1 MIETALIDLPQ
12 FNVYHNSLQPIAHY
26 YHEHSKAPL
35 TDKEIDKLLPYA
47 RQTDFILKT
56 FSEIVDDLTY
66 DKEKFESIIYSF
78 DDDYD
83 MLKDFISNLNPLIK
97 SHKELLKISDN
108 ILSNL
113 IQAQNDLGIIISQ
126 HEHKRV

>member
-1 MIETALIDLPQ
+1 MIEAALIDLPQ

-26 YHEHSKAPL
+26 YHEHSKSPL
-35 TDKEIDKLLPYA
+35 GDKEIDKLLPYA
-47 RQTDFILKT
+47 KQTDFILKT

-66 DKEKFESIIYSF
+66 DKEKFEKIIYTF

-83 MLKDFISNLNPLIK
+83 MLKDFISNLNPVIK

-126 HEHKRV
+126 HEHNKV

>member
-1 MIETALIDLPQ
+1 MIESALIDLPQ

-26 YHEHSKAPL
+26 HQTNSKAPFA
-35 TDKEIDKLLPYA
+35 DNDINKLLPYA
-47 RQTDFILKT
+47 KQTDFILKT

-66 DKEKFESIIYSF
+66 DKEKFQNIIYTF

-83 MLKDFISNLNPLIK
+83 MLKDFVSNLNPMIK
-97 SHKELLKISDN
+97 SHNELLKISDN

-113 IQAQNDLGIIISQ
+113 IQAQNDLGLIISQ
-126 HEHKRV
+126 HENKQV

>member
-12 FNVYHNSLQPIAHY
+12 FNVYHNSLQPIAQY
-26 YHEHSKAPL
+26 CYDHSKAPL
-35 TDKEIDKLLPYA
+35 ADKDIDKLLPYA
-47 RQTDFILKT
+47 KQTDFILKT

-66 DKEKFESIIYSF
+66 DKEKFESIVYTF

-126 HEHKRV
+126 HEHTRV

>member
-1 MIETALIDLPQ
+1 
-12 FNVYHNSLQPIAHY
+12 
-26 YHEHSKAPL
+26 
-35 TDKEIDKLLPYA
+35 
-47 RQTDFILKT
+47 
-56 FSEIVDDLTY
+56 VDDLTY
-66 DKEKFESIIYSF
+66 DKEKFQSIVYTF

-83 MLKDFISNLNPLIK
+83 MLKDFISNLNPVIK

-113 IQAQNDLGIIISQ
+113 IQAQNDLGIVISQ

>member
-26 YHEHSKAPL
+26 CEAHSKAPGA
-35 TDKEIDKLLPYA
+35 DSDINKLLPYA
-47 RQTDFILKT
+47 KQTDFVLKT
-56 FSEIVDDLTY
+56 FGEIVDDLTY
-66 DKEKFESIIYSF
+66 DKKKFEKIIYTF

-83 MLKDFISNLNPLIK
+83 MLKDFISNLHPKIK
-97 SHKELLKISDN
+97 SHKELLKISES

-126 HEHKRV
+126 HEHKEI

>member
-1 MIETALIDLPQ
+1 MIEAVLIDLPQ

-26 YHEHSKAPL
+26 YHEHSKAPWG
-35 TDKEIDKLLPYA
+35 DKDINRLLPYA
-47 RQTDFILKT
+47 KQTDFILKT
-56 FSEIVDDLTY
+56 FGEIVDDLTY
-66 DKEKFESIIYSF
+66 DKEKFEKIIYTF

-83 MLKDFISNLNPLIK
+83 MLKDFISNLNPVIK
-97 SHKELLKISDN
+97 SHKELLKVSDN

-126 HEHKRV
+126 HEHNRV

>member
-12 FNVYHNSLQPIAHY
+12 FNVYHHSLQPIAHY

-35 TDKEIDKLLPYA
+35 ADKDIDKLLPYA
-47 RQTDFILKT
+47 KQTDFILKI
-56 FSEIVDDLTY
+56 FSEIVDDFTY
-66 DKEKFESIIYSF
+66 DKEKFESIIYTF

-83 MLKDFISNLNPLIK
+83 MLKSFISNLNPVIK
-97 SHKELLKISDN
+97 SHKELLKISDI

-113 IQAQNDLGIIISQ
+113 VQAQNDLGIIISR
-126 HEHKRV
+126 HEYNRV

>member
-1 MIETALIDLPQ
+1 MVEAALIDLPQ

-26 YHEHSKAPL
+26 YREHNEIPL
-35 TDKEIDKLLPYA
+35 AGSEINKLLPYA
-47 RQTDFILKT
+47 KQTDFILET

-66 DKEKFESIIYSF
+66 DKEKFETIIYTF

-83 MLKDFISNLNPLIK
+83 MLKQFISNLNPAIK

-113 IQAQNDLGIIISQ
+113 IRAQNDLGIIISQ
-126 HEHKRV
+126 HEHNKV

>member
-1 MIETALIDLPQ
+1 MIEAALIDLPQ

-35 TDKEIDKLLPYA
+35 GDKDIDKLLPYA
-47 RQTDFILKT
+47 KQTEFILKT
-56 FSEIVDDLTY
+56 FGEIVDDLTY
-66 DKEKFESIIYSF
+66 DKEKFEKIIFTF

-83 MLKDFISNLNPLIK
+83 MLKDFISNLNPVIK
-97 SHKELLKISDN
+97 SHKELLKVSDT

-126 HEHKRV
+126 HEHNRV

>member
-26 YHEHSKAPL
+26 HQAHSKAPF
-35 TDKEIDKLLPYA
+35 TDRDIDKLLPYA
-47 RQTDFILKT
+47 KQTDFILRT
-56 FSEIVDDLTY
+56 FREIVDDLTY
-66 DKEKFESIIYSF
+66 DKEKFEKIIYSF

-83 MLKDFISNLNPLIK
+83 MLNDFISNLNPVFK
-97 SHKELLKISDN
+97 SHKELLKISDS

-113 IQAQNDLGIIISQ
+113 IQAQNDLGIIITK
-126 HEHKRV
+126 HEHNRI

>member
-1 MIETALIDLPQ
+1 MTLIDLPQ
-12 FNVYHNSLQPIAHY
+12 FNAYHNSLQPIAHY
-26 YHEHSKAPL
+26 YHEYNKAPIK
-35 TDKEIDKLLPYA
+35 DKDIDKLLPYA
-47 RQTDFILKT
+47 KQTDFILKT

-66 DKEKFESIIYSF
+66 NKEKFESIIYTF

-83 MLKDFISNLNPLIK
+83 MLQDFISNLNPLIK

-113 IQAQNDLGIIISQ
+113 VQAQNDLGIIISQ
-126 HEHKRV
+126 HEHNRV

>member
-35 TDKEIDKLLPYA
+35 ADKDIDKLLPYA
-47 RQTDFILKT
+47 KQTDFILKT

-66 DKEKFESIIYSF
+66 DKEKFESIIYTF

-83 MLKDFISNLNPLIK
+83 MLKDFISNLNPVIK

>member
-12 FNVYHNSLQPIAHY
+12 FNVYHNSLQPIAQY

-35 TDKEIDKLLPYA
+35 ADKDIDKLLPYA
-47 RQTDFILKT
+47 KQTDFILKT

-66 DKEKFESIIYSF
+66 DKEKFESIVYTF

-126 HEHKRV
+126 HEHTRV